1 MLGPISSAHFRG
13 KRCFVTGATGLLG
26 GQLISQLLAQGAEIF
41 ALVRDWRPTSFLL
54 SEGPPKGVTL
64 IRGELADRDL
74 LERCL
79 FDYEITHVFH
89 LGAQTRV
96 PIARVHPL
104 DTFEA
109 NVRGTWVLMEALR
122 RYGRVELCLL
132 ASSDKIYGP
141 LRDLPYTE
149 STRPDPIAP
158 YDTSKLCSE
167 LVACSYARSFG
178 VPLLR
183 TRCGNLYGPGDL
195 NWDRLIP
202 GTIRSLIKDEAPI
215 IRSDGSPRR
224 DFVYV
229 GDGARIILRLMEG
242 GAARSGEVYNIGT
255 GQPNS
260 VLEVVDA
267 IAKALG
273 GDAPAPK
280 ILGEAP
286 GEIQD
291 QWLDAS
297 RLEEALGT
305 VSYLSLKEGLALTLP
320 WYQALL
326 A

>member
-1 MLGPISSAHFRG
+1 MSRPSVSAPFQG
-13 KRCFVTGATGLLG
+13 KRCFISGATGLLG
-26 GQLISQLLAQGAEIF
+26 GQLTEELLKQGAEVV

-54 SEGPPKGVTL
+54 ASGPPKGVTVV
-64 IRGELADRDL
+64 RGELSDRDL
-74 LERCL
+74 LERVL

-89 LGAQTRV
+89 LAAQTRV

-109 NVRGTWVLMEALR
+109 NVRGTWILMEALR
-122 RYGRVELCLL
+122 RYGKVELCLL

-167 LVACSYARSFG
+167 LVACSYARSFDI
-178 VPLLR
+178 PLLR

-202 GTIRSLIKDEAPI
+202 GTLRSLIRGEAPV

-229 GDGARIILRLMEG
+229 GDGARLILRLMEG
-242 GAARSGEVYNIGT
+242 GSARSGEVYNIGT
-255 GQPNS
+255 GEPSS
-260 VLEVVDA
+260 VLEVV
-267 IAKALG
+267 KALG
-273 GDAPAPK
+273 DAVGGEAPEPL

-291 QWLDAS
+291 QWLDAT
-297 RLEEALGT
+297 RLEEALGE
-305 VSYLSLKEGLALTLP
+305 VSYMSLREGIAQTLP
-320 WYQALL
+320 WYQQLL
-326 A
+326 G